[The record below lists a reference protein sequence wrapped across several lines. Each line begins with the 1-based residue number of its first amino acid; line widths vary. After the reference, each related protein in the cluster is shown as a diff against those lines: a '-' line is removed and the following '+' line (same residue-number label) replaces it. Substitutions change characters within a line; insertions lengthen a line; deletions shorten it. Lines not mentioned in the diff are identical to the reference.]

1 MDKRF
6 ISYHTA
12 LILLFVT
19 SAVSLCYFF
28 IGSISIPS
36 EVGFLAN
43 HTNYFKPLSF
53 AYQYYIDPLTFD
65 YLNYNLLYQIVLSA
79 NGVGVIVVF
88 AIWIFSWIYYL
99 SMVALLK
106 FWKGSITNIIINI
119 VIGICIIYLFIILF
133 AGLNAATIIENSY
146 YSYLRGQVLT
156 NSSLNTNQKVELLL
170 PYINHYNIINANDKS
185 LTLLYVSEHNIP
197 LSNVRI
203 NLSYNYDYL
212 NYHKYSLIYWTIT
225 FASLVFIIAFIY
237 YLIICIQ
244 LSMIVNDNWKIKIKQ
259 RKKDLNI
266 DRSKK
271 NKKQEIVAP
280 DPSLEVIFREL
291 DL

>member
-1 MDKRF
+1 MNKKL

-12 LILLFVT
+12 LILLFVM

-28 IGSISIPS
+28 IGSITTPS
-36 EVGFLAN
+36 QVGFLAN
-43 HTNYFKPLSF
+43 HTERFAPLSF
-53 AYQYYIDPLTFD
+53 AYQYYIDPNVFD
-65 YLNYNLLYQIVLSA
+65 YLNYQLVYEIVLSA
-79 NGVGVIVVF
+79 NGIGSIAVLG
-88 AIWIFSWIYYL
+88 AWIISWIYYL
-99 SMVALLK
+99 IMVGMLK
-106 FWKGSITNIIINI
+106 FWKGSMTNIIINS
-119 VIGICIIYLFIILF
+119 VIAICIVYLFIIIF
-133 AGLNAATIIENSY
+133 AGLNASTIIENSY
-146 YSYLRGQVLT
+146 YSYLKSQVLA
-156 NSSLNTNQKVELLL
+156 NSALSTNQKVDLLL
-170 PYINHYNIINANDKS
+170 PYINHFNIINAEDKS

-197 LSNVRI
+197 LSNVRF
-203 NLSYNYDYL
+203 NLSYSYDYV
-212 NYHKYSLIYWTIT
+212 NFNKYGLIYWTIT
-225 FASLVFIIAFIY
+225 FASLVFIITFIY

-244 LSMIVNDNWKIKIKQ
+244 LSMIVNDNWKIKIKP